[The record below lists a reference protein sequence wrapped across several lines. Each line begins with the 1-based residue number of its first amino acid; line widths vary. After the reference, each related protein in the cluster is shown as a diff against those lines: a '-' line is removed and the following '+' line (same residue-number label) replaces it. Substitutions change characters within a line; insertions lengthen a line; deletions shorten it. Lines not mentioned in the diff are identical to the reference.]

1 MAMDAS
7 GGKVNA
13 AVLVGNGLSVAVNP
27 ELNLRTITQELVD
40 RIGDATADGSDVVAA
55 MKEIAERALPSGA
68 SSDGD
73 FEILVGAFGAESRTL
88 SYLHELASL
97 VSPQDEELRS
107 AIKQVSEFAKQVR
120 DEGLSHVLE
129 VIFERSQGW
138 SEGTP
143 KLHEFVEAI
152 TTAFDGKIA
161 VGNLN
166 YDTLLLSALLTKL
179 DRSEL
184 ADMGHGYKKC
194 TITADDRKIT
204 VPVLRASASDFPIN
218 RVRLLHLH
226 GSLTYWSD
234 MERTVFAKVDTAH
247 LSEFDQWGAIR
258 ERRTNVRPVVV
269 LANQRDKSEH
279 VTQFPFSVAYEAFE
293 EGLKASSHW
302 LVVGYSFRDVCVN
315 DMLRKEFSNRTDKPS
330 VLVVTYGE
338 QPSEHDVERA
348 FGWGAEDGDSSGWL
362 TVNRGGANDMK
373 DSLDWRNFIP
383 LAATVNV

>member
-1 MAMDAS
+1 MDAN

-27 ELNLRTITQELVD
+27 RLNLRTITQELVD

-55 MKEIAERALPSGA
+55 MKEIAERALPAGA
-68 SSDGD
+68 TSDGD
-73 FEILVGAFGAESRTL
+73 FEILVGAFGAETRTL

-97 VSPQDEELRS
+97 VSPQDEDLRT
-107 AIKQVSEFAKQVR
+107 AIQQVSEFAERVR

-152 TTAFDGKIA
+152 TTAFEGRIA

-166 YDTLLLSALLTKL
+166 YDTLLLSALLAKL

-184 ADMGHGYKKC
+184 ADMGHGWKKC
-194 TITADDRKIT
+194 TITADSRKIS
-204 VPVLRASASDFPIN
+204 VPALRAAVSDFPIN

-226 GSLTYWSD
+226 GSLTYWSNI
-234 MERTVFAKVDTAH
+234 ERTVFAKIDTAH
-247 LSEFDQWGAIR
+247 LSSFDQWGAVR
-258 ERRTNVRPVVV
+258 DRTTNVRPVVV
-269 LANQRDKSEH
+269 LANQRDKSAH
-279 VTQFPFSVAYEAFE
+279 VTEFPFSVAYEAFE
-293 EGLKASSHW
+293 DGLKVSSHW
-302 LVVGYSFRDVCVN
+302 LVVGYSFRDICVN
-315 DMLRKEFSNRTDKPS
+315 DMLRKEFSNRTDKPT

-338 QPSEHDVERA
+338 QPSTHEVERA
-348 FGWGAEDGDSSGWL
+348 FGWGAEDGDSSSWL

-373 DSLDWRNFIP
+373 DSPDWQHFIP
-383 LAATVNV
+383 VAAAVGP